1 MRYYI
6 EVGTINKAKQ
16 DIDEICS
23 REGFCN
29 LTVRNFGK
37 GGIGRFLTK
46 VVSVGKILFR
56 LNKGD
61 ILLLQYPMKK
71 FYKIACR
78 LARLKGAKVVT
89 IIHDLGAFRRKKLTP
104 SQENKRLSLTDFLIV
119 HNQTMHEHLRKHGF
133 KGGIHNLEIFDY
145 LSSEPV
151 QGAREPHKP
160 WKVVYAGNL
169 GHWRNEFLYKI
180 SECSP
185 EWEMELY
192 GKGFEEEK
200 NCCKRLRY
208 HGFMPSDEFIAKVDG
223 DFGLVWDGDSLD
235 ECTGAWGEY
244 LKINNPH
251 KTSFYIRAGIPVIVW
266 SKAAMAPFVK
276 ENNLGL
282 VVDSIRDIDL
292 QLSEISPGKYEEMIK
307 SVSLIGGRLSEGYYF
322 RTGFDNAIEYLDKK
336 QKG

>member
-1 MRYYI
+1 MGKYYI
-6 EVGTINKAKQ
+6 EIGSGNKAKV
-16 DIDEICS
+16 DIDRICS
-23 REGFCN
+23 KEGFTN
-29 LTVRNFGK
+29 LTANNFGSSAL
-37 GGIGRFLTK
+37 GRFMTK
-46 VVSVGKILFR
+46 VASVSNILFK
-56 LNKGD
+56 LKKGD

-78 LARLKGAKVVT
+78 FARMKGAKVVT

-104 SQENKRLSLTDFLIV
+104 SQENNRLSLTDFLIV
-119 HNQTMHEHLRKHGF
+119 HNQTMHEHLREHGF

-145 LSSEPV
+145 LSAAAAQP
-151 QGAREPHKP
+151 AREPHKP

-180 SECSP
+180 DECSP

-192 GKGFEEEK
+192 GNGFEDDK
-200 NCCKRLRY
+200 NSCTKLHY
-208 HGFMPSDEFIAKVDG
+208 HGFMPSDEFIAKACG
-223 DFGLVWDGDSLD
+223 DFGLVWDGDSLE

-276 ENNLGL
+276 ENNIGL
-282 VVDSIRDIDL
+282 VVDSIRDIDS
-292 QLSEISPGKYEEMIK
+292 QLSKMSPDKYEEMRH
-307 SVSLIGGRLSEGYYF
+307 SVSLVSEHLSKGYYF
-322 RTGFDNAIEYLDKK
+322 IIGFEKAIQYL
-336 QKG
+336 QGR

>member
-1 MRYYI
+1 MEYYI
-6 EVGTINKAKQ
+6 EIDNVNKAKN
-16 DIDEICS
+16 DIDEIC
-23 REGFCN
+23 RLQGYCN
-29 LTVRNFGK
+29 LTKRKFGS
-37 GGIGRFLTK
+37 GGVGRFLTK
-46 VVSVGKILFR
+46 VVSVGKIL
-56 LNKGD
+56 LKLQKD
-61 ILLLQYPMKK
+61 DVLILQYPMKK
-71 FYKIACR
+71 FYKTACR
-78 LARLKGAKVVT
+78 LARFKGARVVT

-104 SQENKRLSLTDFLIV
+104 IQENKRLSLTDFLIV
-119 HNQTMHEHLRKHGF
+119 HNQTMREHLREHGF
-133 KGGIHNLEIFDY
+133 NGGIHNLEIFDY
-145 LSSEPV
+145 LSVEPV
-151 QGAREPHKP
+151 QPLRKPHMP
-160 WKVVYAGNL
+160 WRVVYAGHL

-180 SECSP
+180 GSCSP

-276 ENNLGL
+276 ENNIGL
-282 VVDSIRDIDL
+282 VVDSIRDIEASL
-292 QLSEISPGKYEEMIK
+292 AGISGNDYARMRE
-307 SVSLIGGRLSEGYYF
+307 SVSIVGRRLSEGFYF
-322 RTGFDNAIEYLDKK
+322 KSGLESAMEYLDKER
-336 QKG
+336 QA